1 MRLRRVD
8 TSTTSTMHRVSSRDV
23 EWTTRYW
30 LEGSSD
36 RQWRVARVLTV
47 YEMGLVAELFATTSE
62 EARAH
67 RVVLE
72 MRVPPAVLHIR
83 GDVMRTDHGSQGGIR
98 IRLQF
103 VNLSVVERDLIESL
117 LLVEDAETADV

>member
-1 MRLRRVD
+1 
-8 TSTTSTMHRVSSRDV
+8 MHRVSSRDV

-47 YEMGLVAELFATTSE
+47 SKDGLAVELFATTYE
-62 EARAH
+62 EVRAH

-72 MRVPPAVLHIR
+72 VRVPPAVLHIR
-83 GDVMRTDHGSQGGIR
+83 GDVMHADHGSQGGVR
-98 IRLQF
+98 VRLQF

-117 LLVEDAETADV
+117 LLVEDPATV

>member
-8 TSTTSTMHRVSSRDV
+8 NSATSTMHRVSSRDV

-30 LEGSSD
+30 LEGTAD

-47 YEMGLVAELFATTSE
+47 SESGLVAELFATTDQ
-62 EARAH
+62 EARTH

-72 MRVPPAVLHIR
+72 MRIPPAVLHLR
-83 GDVMRTDHGSQGGIR
+83 GDVMWANHGSQGGVR
-98 IRLQF
+98 VRLQF
-103 VNLSVVERDLIESL
+103 VNLSVVERDLVESL
-117 LLVEDAETADV
+117 LLVEDPVTA

>member
-8 TSTTSTMHRVSSRDV
+8 NSTTSTMRRVSSRDV

-47 YEMGLVAELFATTSE
+47 SDSGLIAELFATTYQE
-62 EARAH
+62 TRAH

-83 GDVMRTDHGSQGGIR
+83 GDVMRADHGEQGGVRVR
-98 IRLQF
+98 IQF
-103 VNLSVVERDLIESL
+103 VNLSVVERDLVESL
-117 LLVEDAETADV
+117 LLVEDPATADV

>member
-8 TSTTSTMHRVSSRDV
+8 TSTTSTTHRVASRDV

-83 GDVMRTDHGSQGGIR
+83 GDVMRADRGSQGGIR

-117 LLVEDAETADV
+117 LLVEDAATADV

>member
-1 MRLRRVD
+1 MRLRRVE

-67 RVVLE
+67 HRVALAE
-72 MRVPPAVLHIR
+72 LPPYALQLSR
-83 GDVMRTDHGSQGGIR
+83 GYPAIPTVFDPNGDEV
-98 IRLQF
+98 
-103 VNLSVVERDLIESL
+103 
-117 LLVEDAETADV
+117 

>member
-1 MRLRRVD
+1 MRLRRVE